1 MFKMFFL
8 CYFFFASFKGEF
20 RCRGLVDEVYC
31 FSVPTCIYYR
41 YIYIFNYI
49 YIYITYIYI
58 YYNIYIYVYVYIY
71 T

>member
-1 MFKMFFL
+1 MFKMFFFVL
-8 CYFFFASFKGEF
+8 FFFASFKGEF

-49 YIYITYIYI
+49 YIYIIIYI
-58 YYNIYIYVYVYIY
+58 YMYMYIY
-71 T
+71 THRCTT